1 MPSLATILVVDDEA
15 EVRTLVSRVLEMN
28 GYRALTAASGADA
41 LEIWDKSEC
50 RIDLLLT
57 DLVMPD
63 AIGGRELAGLLLAKK
78 PGLKVIFTT
87 GYVASHPNQNVPP
100 DEQFTLL
107 QKPYAMT
114 ELLAVIQAKLA
125 EP

>member
-28 GYRALTAASGADA
+28 GYRALQAASGADA
-41 LEIWDKSEC
+41 LEIWANAKSGV
-50 RIDLLLT
+50 DLLLT
-57 DLVMPD
+57 DLIMPD
-63 AIGGRELAGLLLAKK
+63 AIGGRELAGLLRAEK

-87 GYVASHPNQNVPP
+87 GYISSHPSQNAPP
-100 DEQFTLL
+100 VEQFTLL